1 MNRDWLKIFVHII
14 KVICLS
20 YKQHISLYILD
31 CYNSQQ
37 VGKSCIRQLFID
49 FDTIM
54 RKLVLKKQQH
64 KKINEKTIH
73 NLQDTIGKLL
83 AIDCDSVTNFDSQYK
98 INLFKSCWG

>member
-1 MNRDWLKIFVHII
+1 
-14 KVICLS
+14 
-20 YKQHISLYILD
+20 
-31 CYNSQQ
+31 
-37 VGKSCIRQLFID
+37 
-49 FDTIM
+49 M

-98 INLFKSCWG
+98 INLFTHTHSQLPLMVLLSIPTPDRATALPGTRGYT